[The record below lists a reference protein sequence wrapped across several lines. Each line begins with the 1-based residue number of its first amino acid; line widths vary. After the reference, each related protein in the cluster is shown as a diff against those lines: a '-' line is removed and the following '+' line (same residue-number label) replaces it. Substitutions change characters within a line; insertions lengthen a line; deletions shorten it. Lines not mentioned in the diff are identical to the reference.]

1 MPELKHKDTETIE
14 VEKLIPYANNP
25 KEHPEEQVNEIAS
38 SIKNYGFV
46 QPIVTDAD
54 NEIIIGHGRLEA
66 AKKLGLDEV
75 PVIKHEDI
83 TEAEAQALRLADNKI
98 ADTGMEQ
105 EKLAV
110 ELDQLT
116 DQENY
121 EELVTGFTEERTSEI
136 LDEYRAQ
143 TEGELEEPDA
153 PEMEEVETDIQE
165 GEVYQLG
172 DHRLMCGDATDEDDV
187 ETLMDGKKA
196 DMVFTDPPYGI
207 NYQSNY
213 RQAQFEKL
221 ENDHNI
227 IDAEKILYPNVNG
240 HLYVCTAEQVYP
252 IWREKFSGG
261 YKNTIIW
268 QKDSQG
274 MGDLENDYAPLYEM
288 IIYCNPN
295 NTSLNGHREPN
306 VWEIS
311 RDDVNEYKHPTQ
323 KPVKLP
329 AKAIQNSSNKEETV
343 LDAFGGSG
351 STLLAAEQT
360 NRKCLMMELE
370 PKYCQ
375 VIIDRWEDFTG
386 QQAEKLKN
394 T

>member
-1 MPELKHKDTETIE
+1 MPELQHKDTETIE

-136 LDEYRAQ
+136 LDEYREQ
-143 TEGELEEPDA
+143 TEGELEEPDT

-207 NYQSNY
+207 DYQSNH
-213 RQAQFEKL
+213 REAQFEKL
-221 ENDHNI
+221 ENDHKI

-240 HLYVCTAEQVYP
+240 HLYVCTGEQVYP

-375 VIIDRWEDFTG
+375 VIIDRWENLTG
-386 QQAEKLKN
+386 QQAEKLKD

>member
-1 MPELKHKDTETIE
+1 MPELQHKDTETIE

-98 ADTGMEQ
+98 ADTGMDQ

-121 EELVTGFTEERTSEI
+121 DELVTGFTEERTSEI
-136 LDEYRAQ
+136 LDEYREQ
-143 TEGELEEPDA
+143 TEGELEEPDT

-172 DHRLMCGDATDEDDV
+172 HHRLMCGDATDEDDV

-207 NYQSNY
+207 DYQSNH
-213 RQAQFEKL
+213 REAQFEKL
-221 ENDHNI
+221 ENDHKI

-240 HLYVCTAEQVYP
+240 HLYVCTGEQVYP

-375 VIIDRWEDFTG
+375 VIIDRWENLTG